1 MWSSQ
6 ERTKVSL
13 ETRTYADQVLSR
25 KLETILDKQEPQSSS
40 SASLLNSL
48 EVQEDSCKFKW
59 QAFENERQA
68 RESCN
73 IKQLNIIR
81 PDPYQ

>member
-6 ERTKVSL
+6 KRTKVSL

-59 QAFENERQA
+59 QTFENERQA

-81 PDPYQ
+81 PDHSQ